1 MEQTM
6 KGNNAAL
13 LLISSIS
20 MMGCNTSS
28 TSNNTSSD
36 TPVAD
41 LPTTG
46 IAFVTIPSNGEL
58 AEFQISS
65 TEVTY
70 SDYVNFLNSAY
81 SDGLITYDANTQV
94 VYDTNGIKMTDLAG
108 SRVVKDHNSDGIF
121 SLDEMENPLNM
132 NFIQFNETI
141 QQFELEDPKEVDWQK
156 YFDPNQYPNVVDSI
170 TDWFEL
176 SGNSSGFFGEGDT
189 DGELPTLEE
198 IGSWPANFITFYG
211 AKAFADYYGYAI
223 PSLAQWREAASGGAS
238 YTYATSNGTSDD
250 GIAWINQDAP
260 LHIHKGHVQ
269 PAKSKEANPYG
280 VYNMGGNVWEW
291 VNDWYDG
298 YDVFSQGK
306 KTEDFFIDDSKTFA
320 QSEGVYLKG
329 LIGGSFNYFPQTM
342 RFDWNHAAKPN
353 TGNDHFGFRV
363 VKSN

>member
-6 KGNNAAL
+6 KGNNTAL

-41 LPTTG
+41 LPTTE

-81 SDGLITYDANTQV
+81 SDGLVTYDANTQV
-94 VYDTNGIKMTDLAG
+94 VYDTNGIKMTELAG
-108 SRVVKDHNSDGIF
+108 SRVIKDHNSDGIF

-132 NFIQFNETI
+132 NFIQFNEST

-211 AKAFADYYGYAI
+211 AKAFADYYGYSI

-269 PAKSKEANPYG
+269 PAKSKEASPYG
-280 VYNMGGNVWEW
+280 VYNMGSNVWEW

-306 KTEDFFIDDSKTFA
+306 KTEDFFIDDSMTFA